1 MDISTMGT
9 TVAAITV
16 IAYLVGMI
24 AKALPFVKDEF
35 IPVIVGLFGG
45 ILGIAGMYIIPDF
58 PAQDLLNAM
67 STGILSGLA
76 STGVNQVFKQLFTKS
91 E

>member
-16 IAYLVGMI
+16 IAYLIGMI
-24 AKALPFVKDEF
+24 AKTLPFVKNEF
-35 IPVIVGLFGG
+35 IPVIVGFFGG
-45 ILGIAGMYIIPDF
+45 VLGIAGMYIIPDF
-58 PAQDLLNAM
+58 PAQDWLNAM

>member
-16 IAYLVGMI
+16 IAYLIGMI
-24 AKALPFVKDEF
+24 AKAVPFIKNEF
-35 IPVIVGLFGG
+35 IPAIVGISGG
-45 ILGIAGMYIIPDF
+45 ILGIIGMYVIPDF

-76 STGVNQVFKQLFTKS
+76 STGIDQLFKQLTTKS

>member
-1 MDISTMGT
+1 MDITTMGT

-16 IAYLVGMI
+16 IAYLIGMI

-35 IPVIVGLFGG
+35 IPVIVGLAGG
-45 ILGIAGMYIIPDF
+45 ALGIVGMHVIPDF

-76 STGVNQVFKQLFTKS
+76 STGVNQVIKQLFTKS

>member
-16 IAYLVGMI
+16 IAYLIGML
-24 AKALPFVKDEF
+24 AKALPFVKDKF
-35 IPVIVGLFGG
+35 IPVIVGISGG
-45 ILGIAGMYIIPDF
+45 ILGVVGMYVIPDF

-67 STGILSGLA
+67 STGVLSGLA
-76 STGVNQVFKQLFTKS
+76 STGVNQVFKQLTAKS